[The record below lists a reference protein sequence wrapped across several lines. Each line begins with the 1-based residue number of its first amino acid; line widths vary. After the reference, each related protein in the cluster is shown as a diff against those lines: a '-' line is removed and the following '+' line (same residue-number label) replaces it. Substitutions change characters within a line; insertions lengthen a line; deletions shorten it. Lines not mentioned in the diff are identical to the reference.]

1 MIEVQN
7 LVKRFGGLTVLA
19 GVSVSVRRGEVA
31 VVMGPSGGG
40 KSTLLRCLN
49 GLEEFDDGRIDV
61 AGVRLERG
69 TPGSAA
75 RSAVGQLRRRVGMV
89 FQQFLLF
96 PHLTVLG
103 NIIEAPV
110 TVLGRPRD
118 EAVGEAEA
126 LLDRVGLRDK
136 RDARPE
142 SLSGG
147 QQQRVAIARALAM
160 RPDVILFD
168 EPTSALDPRMAG
180 EVEAVMADLARSD
193 QTDGHRHARGRVRP
207 PHGPYAARHG
217 GRAGGRVGAACAGF
231 GRAARGGHSR
241 TVGRPQR
248 RVGPDGCACQAKP
261 GPSLAAATYSAS
273 PGGCTSAASSF
284 SMRLCRRLIC
294 AAR

>member
-1 MIEVQN
+1 MIEVQD
-7 LVKRFGGLTVLA
+7 LVKRFGTQTVLA
-19 GVSVSVRRGEVA
+19 GVSVSIRRGEVA

-49 GLEEFDDGRIDV
+49 GLEEFDDGHIDV
-61 AGVRLERG
+61 AGVRLAAG
-69 TPGSAA
+69 VPGSAA
-75 RSAVGQLRRRVGMV
+75 RTAVGQLRRRVGMV

-103 NIIEAPV
+103 NIIEAPM

-118 EAVGEAEA
+118 EAVSEAET
-126 LLDRVGLRDK
+126 LLERVGLGDK

-193 QTDGHRHARGRVRP
+193 QTMVIATHAAGF
-207 PHGPYAARHG
+207 ARRTAHTLHIM
-217 GRAGGRVGAACAGF
+217 AGGRVIESGAPAQVLDAPREAATRELLAG
-231 GRAARGGHSR
+231 RGGE
-241 TVGRPQR
+241 
-248 RVGPDGCACQAKP
+248 
-261 GPSLAAATYSAS
+261 
-273 PGGCTSAASSF
+273 
-284 SMRLCRRLIC
+284 
-294 AAR
+294 